1 MTIKVYDRVYL
12 DVPGKTLVIELLDGY
27 EGPTGTGD
35 YIDAWRLIDLK
46 TGEVFA
52 QETNLYDVIGVASL
66 MTSAP
71 SSSAVQVRAEY
82 RYIEGRPPTSTYR
95 LFKDLPLADR
105 MRYVT
110 ELAQDLEHDFRVLE
124 DVRDPIATATKDL
137 NDMYNEKPCFY
148 LDRKTGKWELDTN
161 LDLIIQL

>member
-1 MTIKVYDRVYL
+1 MTIKVYDRVHL

-27 EGPTGTGD
+27 DDPTASGD

-52 QETNLYDVIGVASL
+52 QETNLYDIIGEASR
-66 MTSAP
+66 MTTSP
-71 SSSAVQVRAEY
+71 SGTDNEPRAEFQY
-82 RYIEGRPPTSTYR
+82 HIGRPPTSSYR
-95 LFKDLPLADR
+95 LFKDIPLVDR

-110 ELAQDLEHDFRVLE
+110 ELAHDLEHDFRVME
-124 DVRDPIATATKDL
+124 DNRDPIATATKDL

-148 LDRKTGKWELDTN
+148 LDRKTGNWELDVN
-161 LDLIIQL
+161 LD